1 MDKKTQAEKNLQLME
16 KLTKFLL
23 SHPEIDKQLPVDA
36 SLVILSAEDKTLN
49 EVNDKLI
56 PGLLEE
62 GKHVVKAQEIKSDTN
77 KWEFST
83 ISAEPVREKFVSCK
97 NNSYFFRV
105 FAVFLNTTKLTY
117 YEVLPYPF
125 YCSLTFFLRCCVLH
139 QRENNFLFVSF
150 SFVSG
155 KSLIDVISSHSTNTT

>member
-36 SLVILSAEDKTLN
+36 SLVILSAEDKNLN

-62 GKHVVKAQEIKSDTN
+62 GKHVVKAKEVKSDINT
-77 KWEFST
+77 WEFS
-83 ISAEPVREKFVSCK
+83 PVT
-97 NNSYFFRV
+97 
-105 FAVFLNTTKLTY
+105 A
-117 YEVLPYPF
+117 
-125 YCSLTFFLRCCVLH
+125 
-139 QRENNFLFVSF
+139 
-150 SFVSG
+150 
-155 KSLIDVISSHSTNTT
+155 